1 MAVNNIQDPR
11 RATRR
16 FFIFVAVLFPLLVLL
31 GFARTY
37 YLRAFLDGPP
47 VPTLLVHLHGLV
59 MTAWIVLFATQVW
72 LISSRRIRLHQKLG
86 IAGVFLGIVIIVV
99 GLLTAVASAAR
110 GGGVPGIP
118 PLAFLAVPFFDIVV
132 FAILLAGAV
141 YYRRQPAN
149 HKRLILLTI
158 LNFLPPAV
166 ARIPI
171 VSLQSLGPIWFF

>member
-72 LISSRRIRLHQKLG
+72 LISSRRIRVHQKLG
-86 IAGVFLGIVIIVV
+86 IAGVVLGIVIIVV
-99 GLLTAVASAAR
+99 GLLTAIASAAR
-110 GGGVPGIP
+110 GGGVSGIP
-118 PLAFLAVPFFDIVV
+118 PL
-132 FAILLAGAV
+132 
-141 YYRRQPAN
+141 
-149 HKRLILLTI
+149 
-158 LNFLPPAV
+158 
-166 ARIPI
+166 
-171 VSLQSLGPIWFF
+171 